1 MRTTLKIPDNL
12 DTQDGPQL
20 DLQAASVATVT
31 AQPVPPA
38 KPEPMIAPGDLIGRA
53 YVQRIAGPRVAASG
67 RCRIPMLLE
76 HEATVRPG
84 TILDLQASSTDG
96 GGRAVAIAGP
106 DLRWPA
112 RRWWDVEGCFG
123 PSSDQRLQVDLRA
136 DIAPPA
142 QLVMPASVQSMLAN
156 LRGTMFAGQDGAA
169 PVASVSF
176 GWRPLW
182 TTSRSFAARLQGRHS
197 LGLWFRLD
205 VEGWSGEHGLRFALR
220 VGLSDDTEPD
230 LLYLDELS
238 IDFELVGGA
247 VLVDYDLS
255 RGFQIDQHYNALLP
269 TDGGM
274 RGQPEDPP
282 RATLLLLDR
291 GLIGDGQ
298 APVVTGR
305 LLPVGDRDALDL
317 VGPLPE
323 ILGDGW
329 QQAWPPVSSCS
340 RRQTARFA
348 AESWPLLPQRAG
360 LFAIGPHGCA
370 ERPGV
375 AGDQPDFGVHRLER
389 VVRQSDPLGLLAVRF
404 SVLQEGCRPMFPVEA
419 NLDPVTA
426 AAHPR
431 WLCWKHRTHYA
442 WDDIDRLGKRRGDCL
457 AAYSQRGGDRWD
469 GHDPEHESIN
479 YLAGLYLLTADPV
492 VRQNLDAWAESALA
506 QYPIASQSYLDGIG
520 APRAYGRAQLA
531 LLLAYQVT
539 GRLDLLDRAQG
550 RFAHNYRQQA
560 VSAAQLQ
567 GLAGLR
573 TLGWDD
579 HSAEAPVHRPMGLV
593 ELVWS
598 DAEGCLVPVDMMED
612 AADPESADLP
622 RELMP
627 DTMAESGRLV
637 GAEVELQQLVDG
649 ELYCT
654 TLFAPEPP
662 ALPEVTWSPWQEAF
676 AVAAN
681 ALLWLL
687 TGDQVA
693 REAARRGARTV
704 ILHGTHRR
712 EDGTYAHG
720 GYLAWNGG
728 QPLSAE
734 DWANPRRAQLYG
746 DQFYR
751 WMLPAAEVCRY
762 FVETDGD
769 GAATQYLAE
778 YFAWSDQQ
786 DQLQPGARTPW
797 EGFSSFHVRALQ
809 RDTMDAGR
817 RAEH

>member
-1 MRTTLKIPDNL
+1 MRTTLEIPDNL
-12 DTQDGPQL
+12 DTQDGPRL

-53 YVQRIAGPRVAASG
+53 YVQRIAGPRIYASG

-76 HEATVRPG
+76 HEAIVRPG
-84 TILDLQASSTDG
+84 TIVDLHASSTDG

-112 RRWWDVEGCFG
+112 RRWWGVEGCFG
-123 PSSDQRLQVDLRA
+123 PSSEQRLQVDLRA
-136 DIAPPA
+136 EIAPPA
-142 QLVMPASVQSMLAN
+142 QLLIPASVQSMLGN
-156 LRGTMFAGQDGAA
+156 LRGTMLAWLGAA
-169 PVASVSF
+169 APTESVSF

-182 TTSRSFAARLQGRHS
+182 TTARSFAARLQGRHP

-220 VGLSDDTEPD
+220 VGLSDDTKPD
-230 LLYLDELS
+230 LLYLDDLS

-247 VLVDYDLS
+247 VVIDYGSNRALQVDQ
-255 RGFQIDQHYNALLP
+255 FNNAAAVLHLL
-269 TDGGM
+269 
-274 RGQPEDPP
+274 
-282 RATLLLLDR
+282 AR

-305 LLPVGDRDALDL
+305 LLPVGDVQALDL
-317 VGPLPE
+317 VDPLPE
-323 ILGDGW
+323 ILGHGW
-329 QQAWPPVSSCS
+329 QQALPPLSSCS
-340 RRQTARFA
+340 RRSTGSFS
-348 AESWPLLPQRAG
+348 AESWLLLPQRAG

-442 WDDIDRLGKRRGDCL
+442 WDDIDRLGKRRGDFF

-492 VRQNLDAWAESALA
+492 LRENLDAWAESALA

-531 LLLAYQVT
+531 LVLAYQVT
-539 GRLDLLDRAQG
+539 GRLDLLERAHG

-560 VSAAQLQ
+560 VSAAQLE
-567 GLAGLR
+567 GLAGPR
-573 TLGWDD
+573 ALGSDD
-579 HSAEAPVHRPMGLV
+579 QGAEAPVHRPMGLV

-612 AADPESADLP
+612 ATDPESPDLP

-627 DTMAESGRLV
+627 DTMADSGRLV

-751 WMLPAAEVCRY
+751 WLLPAAEVCRY

-769 GAATQYLAE
+769 AAATQYLAD

-786 DQLQPGARTPW
+786 DQQQPGARTPW
-797 EGFSSFHVRALQ
+797 EGFSSFQELAQQ

-817 RAEH
+817 RAGQ